1 MTNRKISNNDPEK
14 VLIEDKSIS
23 DNKAKEISNK
33 KTTQNKSIPLKN
45 EKSKKSFDEITNE
58 FFKDLFSK
66 KESLVKEIEE
76 LETKKNELEKDIESN
91 FKGQSDN
98 IAKRVK
104 GFQEYLTLALQN
116 LSQSVEKLE
125 LVSQPIIVKP
135 SPLDE
140 KKQNNIAKRVKGFQE
155 YLTGSLQNLSQNVEK
170 LELVSQPIVVKP
182 SPLDEKKEASNKNE
196 LVTVPA
202 LSETF
207 KPDEQLIRSCFSNF
221 IEQPDFYS
229 EPWKLRRSL
238 DSSDIEVMDDWFF
251 NMGGR
256 GSLESRGSRQKNALL
271 SAGLI
276 AILGELYGDQFQ
288 TLILASQPE
297 RLGEWRRVLQDSL
310 GLTRDDFGPNS
321 GIVLFERPEGVIE
334 RADRLEAN
342 EELPFIIVDAAETS
356 VEIPILQFPLWLAF
370 AGSNDEIFDDLE
382 LN

>member
-1 MTNRKISNNDPEK
+1 MTN
-14 VLIEDKSIS
+14 
-23 DNKAKEISNK
+23 KEISNNNPEKELILDKSTANDKTKQISK
-33 KTTQNKSIPLKN
+33 KNTTQNKKISSKN
-45 EKSKKSFDEITNE
+45 DQSKKSFDEIANKM
-58 FFKDLFSK
+58 FSDLVSK
-66 KESLVKEIEE
+66 KESLVKEIKE
-76 LETKKNELEKDIESN
+76 LETKKNELNQDIESN

-104 GFQEYLTLALQN
+104 GFQEYLTGALQN
-116 LSQSVEKLE
+116 LSQNVEKLE

-140 KKQNNIAKRVKGFQE
+140 RKQVESTNNVV
-155 YLTGSLQNLSQNVEK
+155 NV
-170 LELVSQPIVVKP
+170 P
-182 SPLDEKKEASNKNE
+182 S
-196 LVTVPA
+196 

-207 KPDEQLIRSCFSNF
+207 KPDEQIIKNCFSSF
-221 IEQPDFYS
+221 TEQPDFYA

-238 DSSDIEVMDDWFF
+238 DLSDIEIMDDWFF

-276 AILGELYGDQFQ
+276 SILGELYGDQFQ

-297 RLGEWRRVLQDSL
+297 RLGEWRRILQDSL

-342 EELPFIIVDAAETS
+342 EELPFIIIDAAETS

-370 AGSNDEIFDDLE
+370 AGLNNEIYDDLE

>member
-1 MTNRKISNNDPEK
+1 MDNKEISNNNPEK
-14 VLIEDKSIS
+14 ELIIDKSIS
-23 DNKAKEISNK
+23 DNKTKQISK
-33 KTTQNKSIPLKN
+33 KNTTQNKKIAPKN
-45 EKSKKSFDEITNE
+45 DKPTKSFDEISKE
-58 FFKDLFSK
+58 IFRDLVSK
-66 KESLVKEIEE
+66 KDSLVKEIKE

-104 GFQEYLTLALQN
+104 GFQEYLTGALQN
-116 LSQSVEKLE
+116 LSQNVEKLE

-140 KKQNNIAKRVKGFQE
+140 KKQHDSTNN
-155 YLTGSLQNLSQNVEK
+155 
-170 LELVSQPIVVKP
+170 VV
-182 SPLDEKKEASNKNE
+182 N
-196 LVTVPA
+196 VPA

-207 KPDEQLIRSCFSNF
+207 KPDQEIIKSLFSSF
-221 IEQPDFYS
+221 TEQPDFYA

-238 DSSDIEVMDDWFF
+238 DSSDIEIMDEWFF

-276 AILGELYGDQFQ
+276 SILGELYGDQFQ

-297 RLGEWRRVLQDSL
+297 RLGEWRRILQDSL

-334 RADRLEAN
+334 KADRLEAN
-342 EELPFIIVDAAETS
+342 EELPFIIIDAAETS
-356 VEIPILQFPLWLAF
+356 VEIPILQFPLWIAF
-370 AGSNDEIFDDLE
+370 AGSDNEIYDDLE
-382 LN
+382 LY

>member
-1 MTNRKISNNDPEK
+1 MTNTEISDNNPEK
-14 VLIEDKSIS
+14 ELIIDKSIS
-23 DNKAKEISNK
+23 DVKTKQISK
-33 KTTQNKSIPLKN
+33 KNTTQNKKITPKNNKSTKSIDEISN
-45 EKSKKSFDEITNE
+45 EIFRDLVSKKDY
-58 FFKDLFSK
+58 
-66 KESLVKEIEE
+66 LVKEIKE
-76 LETKKNELEKDIESN
+76 LEAKKNEIEKDIESN

-104 GFQEYLTLALQN
+104 GFQEYLTGALQN
-116 LSQSVEKLE
+116 LSQNVEKLE

-140 KKQNNIAKRVKGFQE
+140 KKQNNSTNNVV
-155 YLTGSLQNLSQNVEK
+155 NL
-170 LELVSQPIVVKP
+170 
-182 SPLDEKKEASNKNE
+182 
-196 LVTVPA
+196 PA

-207 KPDEQLIRSCFSNF
+207 KPDEEIIKSCFSRF
-221 IEQPDFYS
+221 TEQPDFYA

-238 DSSDIEVMDDWFF
+238 DSSDIEIMDDWFF

-276 AILGELYGDQFQ
+276 SILGELYGDQFQ

-297 RLGEWRRVLQDSL
+297 RLGEWRRILQDSL

-342 EELPFIIVDAAETS
+342 EELPFIIIDAAETS
-356 VEIPILQFPLWLAF
+356 VEIPILQFPLWVAF
-370 AGSNDEIFDDLE
+370 AGSDNEIYDDLE

>member
-1 MTNRKISNNDPEK
+1 MTNTKVSNNNP
-14 VLIEDKSIS
+14 DKESI
-23 DNKAKEISNK
+23 I
-33 KTTQNKSIPLKN
+33 NKSITKAKDNEIIKN
-45 EKSKKSFDEITNE
+45 KTIKNNKATSVSKKPNKSIDDISNEIFSE
-58 FFKDLFSK
+58 LISK
-66 KESLVKEIEE
+66 KISLVKEIKD
-76 LETKKNELEKDIESN
+76 LETKKNELDKEIESN

-104 GFQEYLTLALQN
+104 GFQEYLM
-116 LSQSVEKLE
+116 
-125 LVSQPIIVKP
+125 
-135 SPLDE
+135 
-140 KKQNNIAKRVKGFQE
+140 
-155 YLTGSLQNLSQNVEK
+155 GSLQNLSQNVEK

-182 SPLDEKKEASNKNE
+182 SPLDEKKETSNKNE
-196 LVTVPA
+196 LLTVPA

-207 KPDEQLIRSCFSNF
+207 KPDELLIRSCFSNF

-370 AGSNDEIFDDLE
+370 AGSNDEIYDDLE

>member
-1 MTNRKISNNDPEK
+1 MTNTKVSNNNP
-14 VLIEDKSIS
+14 DKESI
-23 DNKAKEISNK
+23 I
-33 KTTQNKSIPLKN
+33 NKSITKAKDNEIIKN
-45 EKSKKSFDEITNE
+45 KTIQNKKVTSVSKKPNKSIDDISNEIFSE
-58 FFKDLFSK
+58 LISK
-66 KESLVKEIEE
+66 KISLVKEIKD
-76 LETKKNELEKDIESN
+76 LETKKNELDKDIESN
-91 FKGQSDN
+91 FKGQSD
-98 IAKRVK
+98 
-104 GFQEYLTLALQN
+104 
-116 LSQSVEKLE
+116 
-125 LVSQPIIVKP
+125 
-135 SPLDE
+135 
-140 KKQNNIAKRVKGFQE
+140 NIAKRVKGFQE

-170 LELVSQPIVVKP
+170 LELVTQPIVVKP
-182 SPLDEKKEASNKNE
+182 SPLDEKKEDLNKND
-196 LVTVPA
+196 LVTIPA

-207 KPDEQLIRSCFSNF
+207 KPDEQLIRSSFSSF
-221 IEQPDFYS
+221 TEQPDFYS

-297 RLGEWRRVLQDSL
+297 RLGEWRRILQDSL

-370 AGSNDEIFDDLE
+370 AGSSDEIYDDLE

>member
-1 MTNRKISNNDPEK
+1 MTNTEISDNNPEK
-14 VLIEDKSIS
+14 ELKIDKSIL
-23 DNKAKEISNK
+23 DDKTKQISK
-33 KTTQNKSIPLKN
+33 KNTTQNKKITPKN
-45 EKSKKSFDEITNE
+45 DKSTKSFDEISNE
-58 FFKDLFSK
+58 IFRDLFSK
-66 KESLVKEIEE
+66 KDSLVKEIKE
-76 LETKKNELEKDIESN
+76 LETKKYEIEKDIESN

-104 GFQEYLTLALQN
+104 GFQEYLTGALQN
-116 LSQSVEKLE
+116 LSQNVEGLE

-140 KKQNNIAKRVKGFQE
+140 KKQDNSTNN
-155 YLTGSLQNLSQNVEK
+155 
-170 LELVSQPIVVKP
+170 VV
-182 SPLDEKKEASNKNE
+182 N
-196 LVTVPA
+196 VPA

-207 KPDEQLIRSCFSNF
+207 KPDKEIIKSCFTSF
-221 IEQPDFYS
+221 TEQPDFYA

-238 DSSDIEVMDDWFF
+238 DSSDIEIMDDWFF

-276 AILGELYGDQFQ
+276 SILGELYGDQFQ

-297 RLGEWRRVLQDSL
+297 RLGEWRRILQDSL

-342 EELPFIIVDAAETS
+342 EELPFIIIDAAETS
-356 VEIPILQFPLWLAF
+356 VEIPILQFPLWVAF
-370 AGSNDEIFDDLE
+370 AGSDNEIYDDLE

>member
-1 MTNRKISNNDPEK
+1 MTNTEISDNNPEK
-14 VLIEDKSIS
+14 ELKIDKSIL
-23 DNKAKEISNK
+23 DDKTKQISK
-33 KTTQNKSIPLKN
+33 KNTTQNKKITPKN
-45 EKSKKSFDEITNE
+45 DKSTKSFDEISNE
-58 FFKDLFSK
+58 IFRDLFSK
-66 KESLVKEIEE
+66 KDSLVKEIKE
-76 LETKKNELEKDIESN
+76 LETKKNEIEKDIESN

-104 GFQEYLTLALQN
+104 GFQEYLTGALQN
-116 LSQSVEKLE
+116 LSQNVEKLE

-140 KKQNNIAKRVKGFQE
+140 KKQNDSTN
-155 YLTGSLQNLSQNVEK
+155 NV
-170 LELVSQPIVVKP
+170 V
-182 SPLDEKKEASNKNE
+182 N
-196 LVTVPA
+196 VPA

-207 KPDEQLIRSCFSNF
+207 KPDQEIIKSLFSSF
-221 IEQPDFYS
+221 KEQPDFYA

-238 DSSDIEVMDDWFF
+238 DSSDIEIMDEWFF

-276 AILGELYGDQFQ
+276 SILGELYGDQFQ

-297 RLGEWRRVLQDSL
+297 RLGEWRRILQDSL

-342 EELPFIIVDAAETS
+342 EELPFIIIDAAETS
-356 VEIPILQFPLWLAF
+356 VEIPILQFPLWVAF
-370 AGSNDEIFDDLE
+370 AGSDNEIYDDLE

>member
-1 MTNRKISNNDPEK
+1 MTNTEISDNNPEK
-14 VLIEDKSIS
+14 ELKIDKSIS
-23 DNKAKEISNK
+23 DDKTKQISK
-33 KTTQNKSIPLKN
+33 RTTTQNKKITPKN
-45 EKSKKSFDEITNE
+45 DKSTKSFDEISNE
-58 FFKDLFSK
+58 IFRDLFSK
-66 KESLVKEIEE
+66 KDSLVKEIKE
-76 LETKKNELEKDIESN
+76 LETKKNEIEKDIESN

-104 GFQEYLTLALQN
+104 GFQEYLTGALQN
-116 LSQSVEKLE
+116 LSQNVERLE

-140 KKQNNIAKRVKGFQE
+140 KKQDNSTNN
-155 YLTGSLQNLSQNVEK
+155 
-170 LELVSQPIVVKP
+170 VV
-182 SPLDEKKEASNKNE
+182 N
-196 LVTVPA
+196 VPA

-207 KPDEQLIRSCFSNF
+207 KPDKEIIKSCFTSF
-221 IEQPDFYS
+221 TEQPDFYA

-238 DSSDIEVMDDWFF
+238 DSSDIEIMDDWFF

-276 AILGELYGDQFQ
+276 SILGELYGDQFQ

-297 RLGEWRRVLQDSL
+297 RLGEWRRILQDSL

-342 EELPFIIVDAAETS
+342 EELPFIIIDAAETS
-356 VEIPILQFPLWLAF
+356 VEIPILQFPLWVAF
-370 AGSNDEIFDDLE
+370 AGSDNEIYDDLE

>member
-1 MTNRKISNNDPEK
+1 MTNTEISDNNPEK
-14 VLIEDKSIS
+14 ELIIDKSIS
-23 DNKAKEISNK
+23 DDKTKQISK
-33 KTTQNKSIPLKN
+33 KNTTQNKKITPKN
-45 EKSKKSFDEITNE
+45 EKSTKSFDEISNE
-58 FFKDLFSK
+58 IFRDLVSK
-66 KESLVKEIEE
+66 KDSLIKDIKE
-76 LETKKNELEKDIESN
+76 LETKKDELEKDIDLN

-104 GFQEYLTLALQN
+104 GFQEYLTGALQN
-116 LSQSVEKLE
+116 LSQNVEKLE

-140 KKQNNIAKRVKGFQE
+140 KKRDIIENN
-155 YLTGSLQNLSQNVEK
+155 
-170 LELVSQPIVVKP
+170 VV
-182 SPLDEKKEASNKNE
+182 N
-196 LVTVPA
+196 VPA

-207 KPDEQLIRSCFSNF
+207 KPDEEIIRNCFSTF
-221 IEQPDFYS
+221 TEQPDFYA

-238 DSSDIEVMDDWFF
+238 DSSDIEIMDDWFF

-276 AILGELYGDQFQ
+276 SILGELYGDQFQ

-297 RLGEWRRVLQDSL
+297 RLGEWRRILQDSL

-342 EELPFIIVDAAETS
+342 EELPFIIIDAAETS
-356 VEIPILQFPLWLAF
+356 VEIPILQFPLWVAF
-370 AGSNDEIFDDLE
+370 AGSDNEIYDDLE

>member
-1 MTNRKISNNDPEK
+1 MTNTEISDNNPKKE
-14 VLIEDKSIS
+14 LIIDKSIS
-23 DNKAKEISNK
+23 DDKTKQISK
-33 KTTQNKSIPLKN
+33 KNTTQNKKIAPKN
-45 EKSKKSFDEITNE
+45 DKSTKSTDKISNEIFRDLVEK
-58 FFKDLFSK
+58 KD
-66 KESLVKEIEE
+66 SLIKEIKE
-76 LETKKNELEKDIESN
+76 LETKKDELEKDIDSN

-104 GFQEYLTLALQN
+104 GFQEYLTGALQN
-116 LSQSVEKLE
+116 LSQNVEKLE

-140 KKQNNIAKRVKGFQE
+140 KKQNISTN
-155 YLTGSLQNLSQNVEK
+155 NV
-170 LELVSQPIVVKP
+170 V
-182 SPLDEKKEASNKNE
+182 N
-196 LVTVPA
+196 VPA

-207 KPDEQLIRSCFSNF
+207 KPDQEIIKSLFSSF
-221 IEQPDFYS
+221 KEQPDFYA

-238 DSSDIEVMDDWFF
+238 DSSDIEIMDEWFF

-276 AILGELYGDQFQ
+276 SILGELYGDQFQ

-297 RLGEWRRVLQDSL
+297 RLGEWRRILQDSL

-321 GIVLFERPEGVIE
+321 GIVLFERAEGVIE

-342 EELPFIIVDAAETS
+342 EELPFIIIDAAETS
-356 VEIPILQFPLWLAF
+356 VEIPILQFPLWVAF
-370 AGSNDEIFDDLE
+370 AGSDNEIYDDLE

>member
-1 MTNRKISNNDPEK
+1 MTNTE
-14 VLIEDKSIS
+14 IS
-23 DNKAKEISNK
+23 DNNPEKELKIDKSTLDDKTKQISK
-33 KTTQNKSIPLKN
+33 KNTTQNKKITPKN
-45 EKSKKSFDEITNE
+45 DKSTKSFDEISNE
-58 FFKDLFSK
+58 IFRDLFSK
-66 KESLVKEIEE
+66 KDSLVREIKE
-76 LETKKNELEKDIESN
+76 LETKKNEIEKDIESN

-104 GFQEYLTLALQN
+104 GFQEYLTGALQN
-116 LSQSVEKLE
+116 LSQNVEGLE

-140 KKQNNIAKRVKGFQE
+140 KKQDNSTNN
-155 YLTGSLQNLSQNVEK
+155 
-170 LELVSQPIVVKP
+170 VV
-182 SPLDEKKEASNKNE
+182 N
-196 LVTVPA
+196 VPA

-207 KPDEQLIRSCFSNF
+207 KPDKEIIKSCFTSF
-221 IEQPDFYS
+221 TEQPDFYA

-238 DSSDIEVMDDWFF
+238 DSSDIEIMDDWFF

-276 AILGELYGDQFQ
+276 SILGELYGDQFQ

-297 RLGEWRRVLQDSL
+297 RLGEWRRILQDSL

-342 EELPFIIVDAAETS
+342 EELPFIIIDAAETS
-356 VEIPILQFPLWLAF
+356 VEIPILQFPLWVAF
-370 AGSNDEIFDDLE
+370 AGSDNEIYDDLE

>member
-1 MTNRKISNNDPEK
+1 MTNKEISNSHPDKE
-14 VLIEDKSIS
+14 LIIDKSIS
-23 DNKAKEISNK
+23 DDKTKPISK
-33 KTTQNKSIPLKN
+33 KNTTQNKKIASKN
-45 EKSKKSFDEITNE
+45 DKSNKPFDEISNE
-58 FFKDLFSK
+58 IFSDLLSK
-66 KESLVKEIEE
+66 KDSLVKEIKV
-76 LETKKNELEKDIESN
+76 LETKKTELEKDIEAN
-91 FKGQSDN
+91 FKGHSDN

-104 GFQEYLTLALQN
+104 GFQEYLTGALQN
-116 LSQSVEKLE
+116 LSQNVEKLE

-140 KKQNNIAKRVKGFQE
+140 KKKDSSTNN
-155 YLTGSLQNLSQNVEK
+155 
-170 LELVSQPIVVKP
+170 VV
-182 SPLDEKKEASNKNE
+182 N
-196 LVTVPA
+196 VPA

-207 KPDEQLIRSCFSNF
+207 KPDEQIIRNCFSTF
-221 IEQPDFYS
+221 TEQPDFYA

-238 DSSDIEVMDDWFF
+238 DSSDIEIMDDWFF

-276 AILGELYGDQFQ
+276 SILGELYGDQFQ

-297 RLGEWRRVLQDSL
+297 RLGEWRRILQDSL

-342 EELPFIIVDAAETS
+342 EELPFIIIDAAETS
-356 VEIPILQFPLWLAF
+356 VEIPILQFPLWVAF
-370 AGSNDEIFDDLE
+370 AGSDSEIYDDLE

>member
-1 MTNRKISNNDPEK
+1 MNNTEISDNNPEK
-14 VLIEDKSIS
+14 ELIINKSIS
-23 DNKAKEISNK
+23 DDKTKQISK
-33 KTTQNKSIPLKN
+33 KNTTQNKKITPKN
-45 EKSKKSFDEITNE
+45 VKSTKSFDEISNE
-58 FFKDLFSK
+58 IFRDLVVQKDSLTKEIKELESK
-66 KESLVKEIEE
+66 KD
-76 LETKKNELEKDIESN
+76 ELEKDIDSN

-104 GFQEYLTLALQN
+104 GFQEYLTGALQN
-116 LSQSVEKLE
+116 LSQNVEKLE

-140 KKQNNIAKRVKGFQE
+140 KKQNNS
-155 YLTGSLQNLSQNVEK
+155 TNNV
-170 LELVSQPIVVKP
+170 I
-182 SPLDEKKEASNKNE
+182 N
-196 LVTVPA
+196 VPA

-207 KPDEQLIRSCFSNF
+207 KPDEKIIKGCFSSF
-221 IEQPDFYS
+221 TEQPDFYA

-238 DSSDIEVMDDWFF
+238 DSSDIEIMDDWFF

-276 AILGELYGDQFQ
+276 SILGELYGDQFQ

-297 RLGEWRRVLQDSL
+297 RLGEWRRILQDSL

-342 EELPFIIVDAAETS
+342 EELPFIIIDAAETS
-356 VEIPILQFPLWLAF
+356 VEIPILQFPLWVAF
-370 AGSNDEIFDDLE
+370 AGSNSEIYDDLE

>member
-1 MTNRKISNNDPEK
+1 MTNTEISNNNPEK
-14 VLIEDKSIS
+14 ESKSDKETI
-23 DNKAKEISNK
+23 KAKDIAINK
-33 KTTQNKSIPLKN
+33 KKVTQSKKVTSPNKSQNKSFDDL
-45 EKSKKSFDEITNE
+45 FDEIYSE
-58 FFKDLFSK
+58 LISK
-66 KESLVKEIEE
+66 KDSLVREIKN
-76 LETKKNELEKDIESN
+76 LETKKNEINLEIDSN

-104 GFQEYLTLALQN
+104 GFQEYLTGA
-116 LSQSVEKLE
+116 
-125 LVSQPIIVKP
+125 
-135 SPLDE
+135 
-140 KKQNNIAKRVKGFQE
+140 
-155 YLTGSLQNLSQNVEK
+155 LQNLSQNVEK

-182 SPLDEKKEASNKNE
+182 SPLDDKKYEPDKTEIANI
-196 LVTVPA
+196 PA

-207 KPDEQLIRSCFSNF
+207 KPDEQIIRNCLSAFT
-221 IEQPDFYS
+221 EQPDFYA

-238 DSSDIEVMDDWFF
+238 NSSDIEIMEDWFF

-276 AILGELYGDQFQ
+276 SILGELYGDQFQ

-297 RLGEWRRVLQDSL
+297 RLGEWRRILQDSL

-334 RADRLEAN
+334 RADRLEDN
-342 EELPFIIVDAAETS
+342 EELPFIIIDAAETS

-370 AGSNDEIFDDLE
+370 AGTNDEIYDDLE

>member
-1 MTNRKISNNDPEK
+1 MTNTEIPNNNPEK
-14 VLIEDKSIS
+14 ELILDKSIS
-23 DNKAKEISNK
+23 DDKTKQIINKN
-33 KTTQNKSIPLKN
+33 TTQNKKHSS
-45 EKSKKSFDEITNE
+45 KSDKSNKSFDEISNKI
-58 FFKDLFSK
+58 FGDLVSK
-66 KESLVKEIEE
+66 KDSLVREIKE
-76 LETKKNELEKDIESN
+76 LESKKIELEKDIESN

-104 GFQEYLTLALQN
+104 GFQEYLTGALQN
-116 LSQSVEKLE
+116 LSQNVEKLE

-140 KKQNNIAKRVKGFQE
+140 KKQTKSANN
-155 YLTGSLQNLSQNVEK
+155 
-170 LELVSQPIVVKP
+170 VV
-182 SPLDEKKEASNKNE
+182 N
-196 LVTVPA
+196 VPA

-207 KPDEQLIRSCFSNF
+207 KPDEEIIRSCFSTFN
-221 IEQPDFYS
+221 EQPDFYA

-238 DSSDIEVMDDWFF
+238 NSSDIEIMDDWFF

-276 AILGELYGDQFQ
+276 SILGELYGDQFQ

-297 RLGEWRRVLQDSL
+297 RLGEWRRILQDSL

-342 EELPFIIVDAAETS
+342 EELPFIIIDAAETS
-356 VEIPILQFPLWLAF
+356 VEIPILQFPLWVAF
-370 AGSNDEIFDDLE
+370 AGSDNEIYDDLE

>member
-1 MTNRKISNNDPEK
+1 MTNSEISNNDPEK
-14 VLIEDKSIS
+14 ESILDKSITKEK
-23 DNKAKEISNK
+23 DKEISKKSAIQNK
-33 KTTQNKSIPLKN
+33 KVTSTNKKLN
-45 EKSKKSFDEITNE
+45 KSFDDITSE
-58 FFKDLFSK
+58 LFSDLISRK
-66 KESLVKEIEE
+66 DFLVREIKD
-76 LETKKNELEKDIESN
+76 LETKKVELSKDIESN
-91 FKGQSDN
+91 FKGQSD
-98 IAKRVK
+98 
-104 GFQEYLTLALQN
+104 
-116 LSQSVEKLE
+116 
-125 LVSQPIIVKP
+125 
-135 SPLDE
+135 
-140 KKQNNIAKRVKGFQE
+140 NIAKRVKGFQE

-170 LELVSQPIVVKP
+170 LELVSQPIIVKP
-182 SPLDEKKEASNKNE
+182 SPLDEKKQDSHKTEAVNI
-196 LVTVPA
+196 PA

-207 KPDEQLIRSCFSNF
+207 KPDEQIIRNCFSNF
-221 IEQPDFYS
+221 TEQPDFYA

-238 DSSDIEVMDDWFF
+238 DPSDIQIMDDWFF

-256 GSLESRGSRQKNALL
+256 GSLESRGSRQKNALF

-276 AILGELYGDQFQ
+276 SILGELYGEQFQ

-297 RLGEWRRVLQDSL
+297 RLGEWRRILQDSL

-370 AGSNDEIFDDLE
+370 AGSNEEIYDDLE

>member
-1 MTNRKISNNDPEK
+1 MTNKKISDNNPEK
-14 VLIEDKSIS
+14 ELIIEKSIS
-23 DNKAKEISNK
+23 DD
-33 KTTQNKSIPLKN
+33 KTKQINRKNSTQNKKIAPKN
-45 EKSKKSFDEITNE
+45 FKSTKSFDEISNE
-58 FFKDLFSK
+58 IFRDLVSK
-66 KESLVKEIEE
+66 KDSLVKEIKE
-76 LETKKNELEKDIESN
+76 LETKKIEIEKDIESN

-104 GFQEYLTLALQN
+104 GFQEYLTGALQN
-116 LSQSVEKLE
+116 LSQNVEKLE

-140 KKQNNIAKRVKGFQE
+140 KKQDNSTNNIV
-155 YLTGSLQNLSQNVEK
+155 N
-170 LELVSQPIVVKP
+170 
-182 SPLDEKKEASNKNE
+182 
-196 LVTVPA
+196 VPA

-207 KPDEQLIRSCFSNF
+207 KPDEKIIKSCFSSF
-221 IEQPDFYS
+221 TEQPDFYA

-238 DSSDIEVMDDWFF
+238 DSSDIEIMDDWFF

-276 AILGELYGDQFQ
+276 SILGELYGDQFQ

-297 RLGEWRRVLQDSL
+297 RLGEWRRILQDSL

-342 EELPFIIVDAAETS
+342 EELPFIIIDAAETS
-356 VEIPILQFPLWLAF
+356 VEIPILQFPLWVAF
-370 AGSNDEIFDDLE
+370 AGSDNEIYDDLE

>member
-1 MTNRKISNNDPEK
+1 MTNKEITNNNPEK
-14 VLIEDKSIS
+14 ESILEKTNS
-23 DNKAKEISNK
+23 TGKDKEINK
-33 KTTQNKSIPLKN
+33 KNSTQNKKVTLAN
-45 EKSKKSFDEITNE
+45 KKSTKSLEEISSEIFSELILRKNTLTNE
-58 FFKDLFSK
+58 IKDLEEK
-66 KESLVKEIEE
+66 KEKID
-76 LETKKNELEKDIESN
+76 KDIESN

-104 GFQEYLTLALQN
+104 GFQEYLTGALQN
-116 LSQSVEKLE
+116 LSQNVEKLE

-135 SPLDE
+135 SPLDKQE
-140 KKQNNIAKRVKGFQE
+140 KDPNNTE
-155 YLTGSLQNLSQNVEK
+155 E
-170 LELVSQPIVVKP
+170 VS
-182 SPLDEKKEASNKNE
+182 A
-196 LVTVPA
+196 PA

-207 KPDEQLIRSCFSNF
+207 KPDEKIIRSCFSTF
-221 IEQPDFYS
+221 LKQPDFYA

-238 DSSDIEVMDDWFF
+238 DSSDIDMMDDWFF
-251 NMGGR
+251 NLGGR

-276 AILGELYGDQFQ
+276 SILGELYGDQFQ

-297 RLGEWRRVLQDSL
+297 RLGEWRRILQDSL

-370 AGSNDEIFDDLE
+370 AGSDSEIFNDLE

>member
-1 MTNRKISNNDPEK
+1 MNNTEISDNNPEK
-14 VLIEDKSIS
+14 ELKIDKSIS
-23 DNKAKEISNK
+23 EDKTKQISK
-33 KTTQNKSIPLKN
+33 KNTTQNKKITPKN
-45 EKSKKSFDEITNE
+45 DKSTKSFDEISNE
-58 FFKDLFSK
+58 IFRDLFLK
-66 KESLVKEIEE
+66 KDSLVKEIKE
-76 LETKKNELEKDIESN
+76 LETKKNEIEKDIESN

-104 GFQEYLTLALQN
+104 GFQEYLTGALQN
-116 LSQSVEKLE
+116 LSQNVEKLE

-140 KKQNNIAKRVKGFQE
+140 KKQDNSTNN
-155 YLTGSLQNLSQNVEK
+155 
-170 LELVSQPIVVKP
+170 VV
-182 SPLDEKKEASNKNE
+182 N
-196 LVTVPA
+196 VPA

-207 KPDEQLIRSCFSNF
+207 KPDKEIIKSCFTSF
-221 IEQPDFYS
+221 TEQPDFYA

-238 DSSDIEVMDDWFF
+238 DSSDIEIMDDWFF

-276 AILGELYGDQFQ
+276 SILGELYGDQFQ

-297 RLGEWRRVLQDSL
+297 RLGEWRRILQDSL

-342 EELPFIIVDAAETS
+342 EELPFIIIDAAETS
-356 VEIPILQFPLWLAF
+356 VEIPILQFPLWVAF
-370 AGSNDEIFDDLE
+370 AGSDNEIYDDLE

>member
-1 MTNRKISNNDPEK
+1 MTNTEISDNNPEK
-14 VLIEDKSIS
+14 ELILDKSIS
-23 DNKAKEISNK
+23 DDKTKQISK
-33 KTTQNKSIPLKN
+33 KNTTQNKKITQKN
-45 EKSKKSFDEITNE
+45 DKSTKSFDEISNE
-58 FFKDLFSK
+58 IFRDLVTKKD
-66 KESLVKEIEE
+66 SLVKEIKE
-76 LETKKNELEKDIESN
+76 LKTKKNELEKDIESN

-104 GFQEYLTLALQN
+104 GFQEYLTGALQN
-116 LSQSVEKLE
+116 LSQNVEKLE

-140 KKQNNIAKRVKGFQE
+140 KKLNNS
-155 YLTGSLQNLSQNVEK
+155 TNNV
-170 LELVSQPIVVKP
+170 V
-182 SPLDEKKEASNKNE
+182 N
-196 LVTVPA
+196 VPA

-207 KPDEQLIRSCFSNF
+207 KPDAEIIKNCFSSF
-221 IEQPDFYS
+221 AEQPDFYA
-229 EPWKLRRSL
+229 EPWRLRRSL
-238 DSSDIEVMDDWFF
+238 DSSDIEIMDDWFF

-276 AILGELYGDQFQ
+276 SILGELYGDQFQ

-297 RLGEWRRVLQDSL
+297 RLGEWRRILQDSL

-342 EELPFIIVDAAETS
+342 EELPFIIIDAAETS
-356 VEIPILQFPLWLAF
+356 VEIPILPVSYTHLRAH
-370 AGSNDEIFDDLE
+370 ETP
-382 LN
+382 